1 MVEAGK
7 FEQTPEVRS
16 QLVSNLVAR
25 TKQFTPET
33 ISAGKEW
40 YKSGQKDSAYLG
52 EKFGG
57 STLSG
62 AAALAKLSSGTD
74 WNKNRMMGLQ
84 LIHVDDKATSL
95 IHRAAEIT
103 GDKEHTKNLRRR
115 AGLPGTPLDL
125 QTNTNISAALKVR
138 DNEVSDPM
146 SIFKINKNTSNK
158 TPDFAHA
165 LATGGSHDKPVIDTH
180 AYDAA
185 LDSHHI
191 IYGTGNTHLA
201 KAGTYGFLQ
210 GAYTEAHAHSLKH
223 GLIPSDTTV
232 SDYQAMHWTHQINAK
247 VNTNPRAAATAKA
260 SETQTRNL
268 LNKNPQFNPE
278 THGLSALTL
287 RRKAFEEGSG
297 N

>member
-1 MVEAGK
+1 MLEPGK

-16 QLVSNLVAR
+16 QLVANLIAR

-33 ISAGKEW
+33 VSAGKEW
-40 YKSGQKDSAYLG
+40 YKSGQRDSAYLG
-52 EKFGG
+52 EKFGT

-74 WNKNRMMGLQ
+74 WNKNRMMGMQ
-84 LIHVDDKATSL
+84 LLTVNDRATSL
-95 IHRAAEIT
+95 IHRAAEIS
-103 GDKEHTKNLRRR
+103 GDKEHTQNLRRR

-125 QTNTNISAALKVR
+125 QTNSNISAALKVR
-138 DNEVSDPM
+138 DNNVSDPM
-146 SIFKINKNTSNK
+146 SIFKIKKNTSNK
-158 TPDFAHA
+158 TPDFAQA
-165 LATGGSHDKPVIDTH
+165 LATGGQYDKPVIDTH

-191 IYGTGNTHLA
+191 IYNTGNKHLA

-210 GAYTEAHAHSLKH
+210 GAYAEAHAHSLKH
-223 GLIPSDTTV
+223 SLIPSDTTV
-232 SDYQAMHWTHQINAK
+232 SDYQAMHWTHQINQK
-247 VNTNPRAAATAKA
+247 VNVNPRAATTAKA
-260 SETQTRNL
+260 TETQTKRL
-268 LNKNPQFNPE
+268 LDENPQFNPE

-297 N
+297 K